1 VVTLIA
7 STNDSAGKLV
17 SSLYEGQKQQT
28 DLAMKTIQL
37 VVEQQLALQQQQTT
51 LQAVALMTG
60 LGGKLNI
67 FA

>member
-1 VVTLIA
+1 MVTLIA